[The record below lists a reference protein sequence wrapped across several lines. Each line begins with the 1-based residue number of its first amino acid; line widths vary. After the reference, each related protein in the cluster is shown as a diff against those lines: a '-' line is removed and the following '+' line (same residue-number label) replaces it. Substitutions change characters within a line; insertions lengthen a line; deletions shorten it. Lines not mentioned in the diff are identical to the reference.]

1 VGKPETLM
9 PIPLQCDCGRSM
21 RVKDELA
28 GRKVK
33 CPQCAAVLTVPQP
46 EPPAEDQAYELI
58 SDDGPEEEVRPRGRA
73 RSASEES
80 VQAAPSRRRPAA
92 AEDDEEDDPEERRR
106 ERRRRRE
113 REQDEEEEED
123 RRSAQRRRE
132 YRRDV
137 ARIEQPRP
145 ASRGFG
151 SLNAG
156 IVGGLLMIVIAIVWF
171 GAGLMF
177 GIIFFYPPILA
188 IIGIGAIIKGLASR

>member
-1 VGKPETLM
+1 
-9 PIPLQCDCGRSM
+9 M

-46 EPPAEDQAYELI
+46 EPPAEDQAYELL
-58 SDDGPEEEVRPRGRA
+58 SDDGPEEEARPRGRA
-73 RSASEES
+73 RSDSDEA
-80 VQAAPSRRRPAA
+80 VQTAPSRRRPAA
-92 AEDDEEDDPEERRR
+92 AEDNEEDDPEERRR

-113 REQDEEEEED
+113 KEQDEEEEED

-132 YRRDV
+132 HRRDV

-145 ASRGFG
+145 RYRSGFG

-156 IVGGLLMIVIAIVWF
+156 IVGGLIMILIAVVWF
-171 GAGLMF
+171 GGGLMF